1 MKTLIK
7 LLLKILANSP
17 RLLKEVY
24 IKSKLLTLRKIY
36 HKKFYEKS
44 LKFNDEYSYY
54 YLDPM
59 PKENFLGDY
68 YNSVYW
74 KMRPER
80 IEKNFVR
87 DRDFR
92 HMNLI
97 QKHILE
103 NFKNKKC
110 NVLNFGSGHAGIS
123 LLLRS
128 NNHNVYNFDYII
140 PRKLFFKDNYKFIN
154 KFEDIQSNL
163 KFDIIYSSHSL
174 EHLTDV
180 FPILK
185 KFKEYSHKDT
195 CYFFEVPNGYN
206 QNRIS
211 PPHTLYFTRD
221 FFEKVFSKKEND
233 RLYFNYI
240 HKDNLDYNEDVT
252 GGVINIITNNSL
264 KI

>member
-1 MKTLIK
+1 MKTLIN
-7 LLLKILANSP
+7 LLLKILADSP
-17 RLLKEVY
+17 KSIKEFY
-24 IKSKLLTLRKIY
+24 LKSKLLTLRKKF
-36 HKKFYEKS
+36 HKEFYKRS
-44 LKFNDEYSYY
+44 LKYNNEYSYY

-80 IEKNFVR
+80 IEKNFVI

-92 HMNLI
+92 HMKLI
-97 QKHILE
+97 QNHILE

-128 NNHNVYNFDYII
+128 NNHNIHNFDYII
-140 PRKLFFKDNYKFIN
+140 PKRLFFKDNYKFIN

-174 EHLTDV
+174 EHLTDIIS
-180 FPILK
+180 ILK

-195 CYFFEVPNGYN
+195 YYFFEVPNGYS
-206 QNRIS
+206 QKKVL
-211 PPHTLYFTRD
+211 PPHTLYFTRS
-221 FFEKVFSKKEND
+221 FFEKVFGDKENN
-233 RLYFNYI
+233 RIYFNYI
-240 HKDNLDYNEDVT
+240 HKNNLDYTEDVT
-252 GGVINIITNNSL
+252 GGVINIITNKSI